1 LAEIETE
8 NFNLK
13 KVLIFF
19 AVIFVLI
26 VILSLMITFTHKVQ
40 LGEKV
45 ALVRVTGVILDSTD
59 IIDELR
65 EYEKNS
71 SIKAVVLRID
81 SPGGAVAPS
90 QEIYEEILKIKENKK
105 IIVSMGTVA
114 ASGGYYI
121 AAPADKI
128 VANAGTLTGSIG
140 VIMEIPNI
148 SGLMQKIGVETQVI
162 KSGEHKDIASMFKSL
177 KPEEKQIL
185 QNVLDDVHNQ
195 FIMAVSEGRKMKFE
209 EIKKLADGRI
219 FTGRMAKELG
229 LVDELGNLQD
239 AIMLA
244 GKLTGIKGEPQV
256 IEKKEKFSFFDILK
270 GEFPGK
276 LMGNVFHGISLKYLM
291 TP

>member
-1 LAEIETE
+1 
-8 NFNLK
+8 LK

-19 AVIFVLI
+19 VLIFAVIAA
-26 VILSLMITFTHKVQ
+26 LSIMLTFGRKVS
-40 LGEKV
+40 LGDKV
-45 ALVRVTGVILDSTD
+45 ALVRVTGVIVDSTD
-59 IIDELR
+59 IIEELK
-65 EYEKNS
+65 EYAKDN
-71 SIKAVVLRID
+71 SIKAVILRID

-90 QEIYEEILKIKENKK
+90 QEIYEEVLKIKEKK
-105 IIVSMGTVA
+105 KVVVSMGTVA

-121 AAPADKI
+121 SAPADKI

-162 KSGEHKDIASMFKSL
+162 KSGEHKDIASVFKSL

-185 QNVLDDVHNQ
+185 QEVLDDVHSQ
-195 FIMAVSEGRKMKFE
+195 FIQAVSEGRGMDFE

-219 FTGRMAKELG
+219 FTGRMAKEAG

-244 GKLTGIKGEPQV
+244 GRLTGIKGEPEVVQ
-256 IEKKEKFSFFDILK
+256 KKEETGVLDLLK
-270 GEFPGK
+270 GKFAGK
-276 LMGNVFHGISLKYLM
+276 LMDNVFHGISLKYLM

>member
-1 LAEIETE
+1 M
-8 NFNLK
+8 K

-19 AVIFVLI
+19 ALILVVIVVLSFLTTFSLKTP
-26 VILSLMITFTHKVQ
+26 LSD
-40 LGEKV
+40 KV
-45 ALVRVTGVILDSTD
+45 ALVRITGMIVDSTD
-59 IIDELR
+59 VIEELK
-65 EYEKNS
+65 EYENDN
-71 SIKAVVLRID
+71 SIKAVILRVD

-90 QEIYEEILKIKENKK
+90 QEIYEEILKLKGKK
-105 IIVSMGTVA
+105 KVVVSMGTVA

-121 AAPADKI
+121 SAPADKI

-177 KPEEKQIL
+177 QPEEKQIL

-195 FIMAVSEGRKMKFE
+195 FIQAVSEGRGMKFE

-219 FTGRMAKELG
+219 FTGRMAKEAG
-229 LVDELGNLQD
+229 LIDELGNLQD
-239 AIMLA
+239 AIRLA
-244 GKLTGIKGEPQV
+244 GKLTGIEGEPEVVQ
-256 IEKKEKFSFFDILK
+256 KKEKFSVLNLLK

-276 LMGNVFHGISLKYLM
+276 LMDNVFHGISLKYLM